1 MMLDISCLPV
11 FLLSCFLQELIS
23 DTIRNVEAQSCS
35 CNDAVDADPPRRRA
49 PERIV
54 QVFESAELILY
65 GAVGV
70 LLVVIALVALAGEV
84 DSIVSYFVTDSP
96 IIGLNFLIAAI
107 IALELLMTVVGY
119 MKTRSINLG
128 LLLGAGLTAMIR
140 DIIVFGYQPTDLQ
153 NFEVIL
159 LATAVLVA
167 ALYFVDDK
175 TIHTYLRARCVHAF
189 DRFLR
194 FFVPDVDD

>member
-1 MMLDISCLPV
+1 M
-11 FLLSCFLQELIS
+11 
-23 DTIRNVEAQSCS
+23 
-35 CNDAVDADPPRRRA
+35 DAEPPQRRA
-49 PERIV
+49 TERMV
-54 QVFESAELILY
+54 QVFESVELILY

-84 DSIVSYFVTDSP
+84 DNIVSYFVTDTP
-96 IIGLNFLIAAI
+96 IIGLNLLIAAV

-153 NFEVIL
+153 DFAVIL
-159 LATAVLVA
+159 VATAVLVA
-167 ALYFVDDK
+167 ALYFVGDR
-175 TIHTYLRARCVHAF
+175 TIHT
-189 DRFLR
+189 
-194 FFVPDVDD
+194 

>member
-1 MMLDISCLPV
+1 M
-11 FLLSCFLQELIS
+11 
-23 DTIRNVEAQSCS
+23 
-35 CNDAVDADPPRRRA
+35 DADPPQRRA
-49 PERIV
+49 PQRIV

-70 LLVVIALVALAGEV
+70 LLVVIALVALAAEV
-84 DSIVSYFVTDSP
+84 DSIVSYFVSDSP

-153 NFEVIL
+153 NFAVIL

-167 ALYFVDDK
+167 ALYFVGDK
-175 TIHTYLRARCVHAF
+175 TIHT
-189 DRFLR
+189 
-194 FFVPDVDD
+194 